1 MITRIAAVKSKG
13 TDMGVLNDWEKGF
26 LESLAKQAEKRP
38 LSAKQNNWLQKIE
51 SKVNDA
57 ADPTWEK
64 SWSDEKARN
73 LKIAI
78 EYYKNQIPA
87 YFSSI
92 VQWVEENPTKI
103 INKIS
108 YQKIAENKYAKKVI
122 KALTDK
128 PKYHAG
134 QTVAIRANASR
145 SGLPPKLFASSSK
158 LLFIIEPLNK
168 ALTAAIGTRLYLVL
182 PSDSTE
188 TYEIEERWLKKYLLK
203 GKRQQKS

>member
-1 MITRIAAVKSKG
+1 MITRIAAVMSKG
-13 TDMGVLNDWEKGF
+13 AESGILNDWEKGF
-26 LESLAKQAEKRP
+26 LQSLAKQAEKRP
-38 LSAKQNNWLQKIE
+38 LSVKQNNWLQKIE
-51 SKVNDA
+51 SKVNEA
-57 ADPTWEK
+57 NDPTWEK

-78 EYYKNQIPA
+78 EYYKNQVPA

-92 VQWVEENPTKI
+92 IEWVEENPTKI
-103 INKIS
+103 INKVN

-128 PKYHAG
+128 PKYYAG

-145 SGLPPKLFASSSK
+145 SGLPPKLFASSNK

-168 ALTAAIGTRLYLVL
+168 ALTAAVGARLYLVL

-188 TYEIEERWLKKYLLK
+188 TYEIEERWLKKYSSK
-203 GKRQQKS
+203 GKK